1 MSLLTALIVKNSH
14 ILAVIYFTFLKYV
27 LNQTW
32 KAINTKLVPRWKDRD
47 GSYQIREILGQF
59 SKLVA
64 LSLG

>member
-1 MSLLTALIVKNSH
+1 MSLLTALIVKNSR

-32 KAINTKLVPRWKDRD
+32 KAINTKLVPRWKDWD
-47 GSYQIREILGQF
+47 GSYQIREILGLF